1 MDTDLAIERTLVFQH
16 VYTNPS
22 ILTDHTFKKSCF
34 CIPKL
39 IVPPYIV
46 DFGYVILDNVVHF
59 TGTILNYG
67 PVRTLVRLL
76 RIQDKDFEAKGNWR
90 TCQIVFH
97 QYFVKY
103 VPQCA

>member
-1 MDTDLAIERTLVFQH
+1 MDNELAIERTLVAH
-16 VYTNPS
+16 HIYSNPGL
-22 ILTDHTFKKSCF
+22 LTDHTYKKTCF

-39 IVPPYIV
+39 IVPPYQI

-76 RIQDKDFEAKGNWR
+76 KVQDKDFEAKG
-90 TCQIVFH
+90 
-97 QYFVKY
+97 KL
-103 VPQCA
+103 